1 MTLYDI
7 DRAIMDCFDPDTGE
21 LTDPEGL
28 AALQMDRETKL
39 ESVALWIKDLTAQ
52 AEAIKHERQV
62 LADRQK
68 AAEDKAE
75 SLRKW
80 LGKALGGERLTTPR
94 AAVTFRKTASVIVP
108 DVWALDAKWVKY
120 SDPTPDK
127 NAIKAAIKAGQ
138 EVKGAFLVDG
148 TSMTV
153 K

>member
-1 MTLYDI
+1 MPVGAVVEG
-7 DRAIMDCFDPDTGE
+7 RVAFCFGIVKP
-21 LTDPEGL
+21 
-28 AALQMDRETKL
+28 R
-39 ESVALWIKDLTAQ
+39 
-52 AEAIKHERQV
+52 
-62 LADRQK
+62 
-68 AAEDKAE
+68 
-75 SLRKW
+75 
-80 LGKALGGERLTTPR
+80 TTPR